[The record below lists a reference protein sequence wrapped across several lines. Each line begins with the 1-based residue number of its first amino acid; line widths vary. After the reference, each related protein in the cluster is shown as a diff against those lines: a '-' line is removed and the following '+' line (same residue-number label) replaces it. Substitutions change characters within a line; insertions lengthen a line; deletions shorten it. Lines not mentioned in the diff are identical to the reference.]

1 MLYYLYFI
9 NIICLPYCYLF
20 TLSIYRHG
28 SEIGQ
33 EKGEEWGIPFAA
45 LASQILRTFLA
56 LEYD

>member
-45 LASQILRTFLA
+45 LASQI
-56 LEYD
+56 